1 METITDS
8 FREAV
13 VNWLE
18 EKKQSTRYLA
28 NLSGCSEST
37 IQKFLTKE
45 TINITLERAFQI
57 GRVIG
62 YEFEDQ
68 EMIMG
73 QENTDVWLYVRCLAL
88 AFIIISML
96 STRFK

>member
-1 METITDS
+1 MENITDS

-57 GRVIG
+57 GRVID
-62 YEFEDQ
+62 YEFE
-68 EMIMG
+68 
-73 QENTDVWLYVRCLAL
+73 N
-88 AFIIISML
+88 
-96 STRFK
+96 